1 MDNYYLFL
9 RLRETIVAYSYVADI
24 TVVNVDN
31 RVSVHAAGAE
41 EGEHDTVSDSI
52 RGAMENGHSVLVRTI
67 SIAGKNQNVVSF
79 LQYLPYNNS
88 AVIVDI
94 HAEWFQS
101 SIGTVSRAVYVIDEE
116 GKAVTENARAVTG
129 GKTVAEQLAG
139 MLSEGLDQ
147 QVYDDSHSGKIF
159 FFTRSQELGWWFV
172 DVQDYSQFYSSF
184 TRVALIFLAIA
195 LLLLALCILVSVLF
209 SRRLQKPLVQL
220 VNKCRATVGAE
231 ELLDGDELQVID
243 RAIARVEH
251 DRYQN
256 ERYIQSQFLR
266 NLMSGQEMPFFVS
279 REIMERLRQEFY
291 AAFYCVLLIEIQ
303 PLQEPAEQEKAEE
316 YKIYRYTVCNLADE
330 IFGESF
336 PCKTV
341 ETGET
346 TVAVLLMTE
355 KEVVSDEYILCF
367 RQLKEFVEKQVG
379 ISANGSLGS
388 VVAAQNEICLS
399 YEKARQYLEMSRL
412 IGRDKL
418 VDSNNAASASYQEK
432 NEKLVESIKEY
443 AKLYFTDPELSLKSI
458 SQQFELST
466 TYLGKIFKS
475 IRGVSFSAYVTQYR
489 LEQSKVILMET
500 NRTVAEIAEQ
510 VGFSNST
517 YYTTVFRNL
526 YGITPSAFRH
536 QAKD

>member
-1 MDNYYLFL
+1 
-9 RLRETIVAYSYVADI
+9 
-24 TVVNVDN
+24 
-31 RVSVHAAGAE
+31 
-41 EGEHDTVSDSI
+41 
-52 RGAMENGHSVLVRTI
+52 
-67 SIAGKNQNVVSF
+67 
-79 LQYLPYNNS
+79 
-88 AVIVDI
+88 
-94 HAEWFQS
+94 
-101 SIGTVSRAVYVIDEE
+101 
-116 GKAVTENARAVTG
+116 
-129 GKTVAEQLAG
+129 
-139 MLSEGLDQ
+139 
-147 QVYDDSHSGKIF
+147 
-159 FFTRSQELGWWFV
+159 
-172 DVQDYSQFYSSF
+172 
-184 TRVALIFLAIA
+184 
-195 LLLLALCILVSVLF
+195 
-209 SRRLQKPLVQL
+209 
-220 VNKCRATVGAE
+220 
-231 ELLDGDELQVID
+231 
-243 RAIARVEH
+243 
-251 DRYQN
+251 
-256 ERYIQSQFLR
+256 
-266 NLMSGQEMPFFVS
+266 
-279 REIMERLRQEFY
+279 MERLRQEFY